1 LEKELIVAYIAE
13 IVGKAGVYSF
23 KNGLA
28 ELKKQRK
35 IDFVI
40 ACADGVTGGSGL
52 GRNHAGYLR
61 KIGADVLTTGDCCFF
76 KKDMVENFDKLP
88 YVLRPDN
95 LNSAAPGFGSR
106 IFKVGNKNIA
116 ASVLLGQSGFNRLHS
131 DNPFSRLPAMLERLN
146 QETPFVIIDFHAS
159 TTADKILL
167 LHSVK
172 GKCSAVIGSHFKV
185 QTADE
190 AIFDGTAF
198 ITDAGR
204 TGSINSVGG
213 FDAETRIREF
223 RSGIPEW
230 SKEAWEKPEMQ
241 GVIIEINEKG
251 KSESIERI
259 KIALPE
265 ADRERNG
272 QD

>member
-1 LEKELIVAYIAE
+1 LTVVYIAE

-23 KNGLA
+23 KNGLS
-28 ELKKQRK
+28 ELKKQKK

-40 ACADGVTGGSGL
+40 ACADGVTGGAGL

-76 KKDMVENFDKLP
+76 KKDMVEQFDKIP

-95 LNSAAPGFGSR
+95 VNVSAPGYGTK
-106 IFKVGNKNIA
+106 IFKVGDYKIA
-116 ASVLLGQSGFNRLHS
+116 VAVLLGQSGFNRFHA
-131 DNPFSRLPAMLERLN
+131 DNPFPQIPVLLERLN
-146 QETPFVIIDFHAS
+146 HETPFVIVDYHAS
-159 TTADKILL
+159 TTAEKILMM
-167 LHSVK
+167 HTVK
-172 GKCSAVIGSHFKV
+172 GNCSALIGSHFKV

-190 AIFDGTAF
+190 AIYDGTAF

-213 FDAETRIREF
+213 INSDVQIREL

-230 SKEAWEKPEMQ
+230 SKDAWDKPEMQ
-241 GVIIEINEKG
+241 GVIIEIQNDG
-251 KSESIERI
+251 KAKSIERI
-259 KIALPE
+259 NIALPE
-265 ADRERNG
+265 ADRERER

>member
-1 LEKELIVAYIAE
+1 LTVAYIAE

-23 KNGLA
+23 KKGLA
-28 ELKKQRK
+28 ELKKQRH

-40 ACADGVTGGSGL
+40 ACADGVTGGAGI

-88 YVLRPDN
+88 YVLRPAN
-95 LNSAAPGFGSR
+95 LKSASPGYGSR
-106 IFKVGNKNIA
+106 VFKLGDQRIA
-116 ASVLLGQSGFNRLHS
+116 VAVLLGQSAFFRIHG
-131 DNPFSRLPAMLERLN
+131 DNPFPILPEILDNLN
-146 QETPFVIIDFHAS
+146 KETPFVFIDFHAS
-159 TTADKILL
+159 TTAEKKIMLQTAR
-167 LHSVK
+167 
-172 GKCSAVIGSHFKV
+172 GKCSALIGSHFKV

-190 AIFDGTAF
+190 VIVDGTAY

-204 TGSINSVGG
+204 TGSSNSIGG
-213 FDAETRIREF
+213 MAAAGKIREF

-230 SKEAWEKPEMQ
+230 SKEALIKPEMQ
-241 GVIIEINEKG
+241 GVIIDVNDDG
-251 KSESIERI
+251 KSKSIERI

-265 ADRERNG
+265 MEAGDERDG
-272 QD
+272 

>member
-1 LEKELIVAYIAE
+1 MTVAYIAE
-13 IVGKAGVYSF
+13 IIGKAGVYSF
-23 KNGLA
+23 KKGL
-28 ELKKQRK
+28 ESLKKERV

-40 ACADGVTGGSGL
+40 ACTDSVTGGSGV

-61 KIGADVLTTGDCCFF
+61 KIGADVLTTGECCFF
-76 KKDMVENFDKLP
+76 KKDMVEQFGKLP

-95 LNSAAPGFGSR
+95 FVSSAPGYGSR
-106 IFKVGNKNIA
+106 IFKVGNQKIA
-116 ASVLLGQSGFNRLHS
+116 VAVMIGQSGFNRIHAN
-131 DNPFSRLPAMLERLN
+131 NPFSMLPVILERLN
-146 QETPFVIIDFHAS
+146 QETPFVIVDFHAS
-159 TTADKILL
+159 TTAEKILFL
-167 LHSVK
+167 QTAK

-204 TGSINSVGG
+204 TGSVNSVGG
-213 FDAETRIREF
+213 MDSATQIREF

-230 SKEAWEKPEMQ
+230 SKEAWDKPEMQ
-241 GVIIEINEKG
+241 GVIVDINEDG
-251 KSESIERI
+251 KAISIERI

-265 ADRERNG
+265 ADRDREG

>member
-1 LEKELIVAYIAE
+1 MTIAYIAE
-13 IVGKAGVYSF
+13 IIGKAGVYSF
-23 KNGLA
+23 KKGLA
-28 ELKKQRK
+28 ELKNQRK

-40 ACADGVTGGSGL
+40 ACADGVTGGAGL

-76 KKDMVENFDKLP
+76 KKDMVENFDKIP

-95 LNSAAPGFGSR
+95 LTSSAPGYGSR
-106 IFKVGNKNIA
+106 IFKAGNIKVA
-116 ASVLLGQSGFNRLHS
+116 VASLLGQSGFLRLHA
-131 DNPFSRLPAMLERLN
+131 DNPFARIPIMLERMH
-146 QETPFVIIDFHAS
+146 QETPIVIIDFHAS
-159 TTADKILL
+159 TTAEKIMFLQAARGQ
-167 LHSVK
+167 S
-172 GKCSAVIGSHFKV
+172 SAVIGSHFKV

-190 AIFDGTAF
+190 GIFDGTAY

-213 FDAETRIREF
+213 LDAETKIREL

-230 SKEAWEKPEMQ
+230 SAEAWDKPEMQ
-241 GVIIEINEKG
+241 GLIIEIHESGRSK
-251 KSESIERI
+251 SIERI

-265 ADRERNG
+265 ADRERDG
-272 QD
+272 QN

>member
-1 LEKELIVAYIAE
+1 MTIAYIAE
-13 IVGKAGVYSF
+13 IIGKVGVYCF
-23 KNGLA
+23 KQGIP

-40 ACADGVTGGSGL
+40 ACADGVTGGAGL

-61 KIGADVLTTGDCCFF
+61 KIGADVLTTGDCCFY
-76 KKDMVENFDKLP
+76 KRDMVENFDKLP

-95 LNSAAPGFGSR
+95 LSSAAPGFGSR
-106 IFKVGNKNIA
+106 IFKVGNDKVA
-116 ASVLLGQSGFNRLHS
+116 VAVLLGQSGFSRIHA
-131 DNPFSRLPAMLERLN
+131 DNPFSKLPVMLERLN
-146 QETPFVIIDFHAS
+146 QETPYVIIDFHAS
-159 TTADKILL
+159 PTAEKLL
-167 LHSVK
+167 FLQTAK

-190 AIFDGTAF
+190 TIVDGTAY

-213 FDAETRIREF
+213 LDAAVKIREF

-230 SKEAWEKPEMQ
+230 SKETWEKPEMQ
-241 GVIIEINEKG
+241 GIIVDINKDG
-251 KSESIERI
+251 KSVSVERI
-259 KIALPE
+259 KMALPE
-265 ADRERNG
+265 AEGEREG
-272 QD
+272 